1 MCVCVCVCTR
11 TRACMCACMRACVRV
26 CVCVCECVCV
36 CVLVAPPS
44 TQSAVLENASSHTK
58 ADTYKQHLTHI
69 QTQLRLDLPPLSP
82 LSYLFP
88 SPSSHLL
95 AVLAGH
101 RRSRKLTDLQAIYGS
116 KVTHPGKRPRSR
128 STGALNLRQTLT
140 TPTGD
145 LRRLI

>member
-1 MCVCVCVCTR
+1 MCVCVCVCVCVR
-11 TRACMCACMRACVRV
+11 AHACVHVCLHACMRV
-26 CVCVCECVCV
+26 CVCVCA
-36 CVLVAPPS
+36 LVAPPS